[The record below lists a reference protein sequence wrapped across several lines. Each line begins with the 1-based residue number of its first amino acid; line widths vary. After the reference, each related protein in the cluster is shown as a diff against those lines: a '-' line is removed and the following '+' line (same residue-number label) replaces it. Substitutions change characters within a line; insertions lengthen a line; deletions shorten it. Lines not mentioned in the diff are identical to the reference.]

1 MIETIEKTDLKEK
14 VENALN
20 NIRPFLQSD
29 GGNIELVDIT
39 EEMIVHVK
47 LLGNC
52 DGCKMSVST
61 MKAGVESTIKNFVPE
76 IKAVIAV

>member
-29 GGNIELVDIT
+29 GGNIELIDIT
-39 EEMIVHVK
+39 DDMIAQVR

>member
-1 MIETIEKTDLKEK
+1 METIEKIDLIEK
-14 VENALN
+14 VEAALN

-39 EEMIVHVK
+39 DEMIVQVK

-61 MKAGVESTIKNFVPE
+61 MKAGVESTIRNFVPE
-76 IKAVIAV
+76 IKAVVAL

>member
-29 GGNIELVDIT
+29 GGNIELIDIT
-39 EEMIVHVK
+39 EDMTVQVK